1 LKANS
6 TSPVDGLRF
15 DVFETAFG
23 WVAIMGS
30 HAGVVGT
37 TLPHATPSK
46 AFLALGI
53 RAQSA
58 THDPEAVA
66 DLARRMQA
74 YFRGEKIEFADAL
87 DVKGT
92 SFQLRVWAATR
103 GIPYGQT
110 VSYREVAVQSGSPL
124 AARASGQALG
134 ANPVPII
141 VPCHR
146 VLSSDGTLGGFGGGL
161 DMKTRLLAMERR

>member
-6 TSPVDGLRF
+6 TSPVDGLCF
-15 DVFETAFG
+15 DVFETTFG
-23 WVAIMGS
+23 WVAVMAS
-30 HAGVVGT
+30 RAGVVGT
-37 TLPHATPSK
+37 TLPQTTPSK
-46 AFLALGI
+46 AFLALGV
-53 RAQSA
+53 RAQGA
-58 THDPEAVA
+58 TRDPEAVA

-74 YFRGEKIEFADAL
+74 YFQGERIEFADAL
-87 DVKGT
+87 DIKGT
-92 SFQLRVWAATR
+92 GFQLRVWTATR

-110 VSYREVAVQSGSPL
+110 VSYRDVAVQSGSPR

-161 DMKTRLLAMERR
+161 DMKTRLLEMERP